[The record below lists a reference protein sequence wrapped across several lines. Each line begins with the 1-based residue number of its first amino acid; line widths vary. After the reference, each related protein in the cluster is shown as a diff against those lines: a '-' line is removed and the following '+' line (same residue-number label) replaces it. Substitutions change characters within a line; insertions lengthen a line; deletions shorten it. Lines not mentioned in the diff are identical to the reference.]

1 MIPRAKLNSL
11 LLICELVTSEDNAL
25 KTIYEFGDIYFRTD
39 SSIVYTWVKNE
50 HKTHKHC
57 VQRRLNKIRNAIEG
71 FDCLKLV
78 PSRMNLADIATRA
91 FFPILLSNSNLC
103 FFGPEYLY
111 SPASEWPNLQDGDN
125 FSFPST
131 PNHDLINDV
140 SASISCTNSDNFNE
154 ASSGLFET
162 GNNVPSTR
170 LTSAND
176 LYDDLML
183 VHV

>member
-1 MIPRAKLNSL
+1 MMIPRAKLNSL

-50 HKTHKHC
+50 HKTHKPC

-91 FFPILLSNSNLC
+91 FFSILLSNSNLC

-111 SPASEWPNLQDGDN
+111 SPASE
-125 FSFPST
+125 
-131 PNHDLINDV
+131 
-140 SASISCTNSDNFNE
+140 
-154 ASSGLFET
+154 
-162 GNNVPSTR
+162 
-170 LTSAND
+170 
-176 LYDDLML
+176 
-183 VHV
+183 

>member
-1 MIPRAKLNSL
+1 MMIPRAKLNSL

-50 HKTHKHC
+50 HKTHKPC

-103 FFGPEYLY
+103 FLALSTYIPQRLNDPICRMEIILA
-111 SPASEWPNLQDGDN
+111 SPALP
-125 FSFPST
+125 
-131 PNHDLINDV
+131 IM
-140 SASISCTNSDNFNE
+140 I
-154 ASSGLFET
+154 
-162 GNNVPSTR
+162 
-170 LTSAND
+170 
-176 LYDDLML
+176 
-183 VHV
+183 